1 MALRGTP
8 PPIVVTQADHD
19 RLSDLASA
27 ALRNMP
33 AVGEFLAEELDRA
46 RVVAPTEIAP
56 TIVTMNSRVEF
67 RDDQTGEVRTATLVY
82 PGDQDIA
89 AGKISILTP
98 VGAALIGLEEGQ
110 SIVWETRSGA
120 QKSLTVLKVLFQ
132 PEAQE
137 RQESALP

>member
-110 SIVWETRSGA
+110 SIVWETRSGS

>member
-1 MALRGTP
+1 MALRGAP

-33 AVGEFLAEELDRA
+33 AIGEFLAEELDRA

>member
-46 RVVAPTEIAP
+46 RVVAPAEIAP
-56 TIVTMNSRVEF
+56 TVVTMNSRVEF